1 MKMIDRLAAY
11 EDTGLSPEEIIEL
24 KGQNGGAR
32 EVKRLTHT
40 LKSGSWGIRGD
51 VDDAVLRLAAIEDI
65 LGDEYD
71 LDRLRELVQADRE
84 RRTVSDLVRNMSDD
98 ELLELIEEIRIHCCP
113 PLCDQNHYCDED
125 CYKGIAAWLKGPA
138 DERIL
143 EYLKRPKM
151 KEGASEDTSP

>member
-1 MKMIDRLAAY
+1 MERLTY
-11 EDTGLSPEEIIEL
+11 DFSIGGNHCWQV
-24 KGQNGGAR
+24 KGADNLECR
-32 EVKRLTHT
+32 EVCQRQ
-40 LKSGSWGIRGD
+40 GD
-51 VDDAVLRLAAIEDI
+51 KGCKDCPIAVAFDRLAAIEDI
-65 LGDEYD
+65 LGEEYD

-125 CYKGIAAWLKGPA
+125 CHKGIAAWLNGPA

-143 EYLKRPKM
+143 DYLKRPKM

>member
-1 MKMIDRLAAY
+1 MNRYTEKVDGIWSVSCKYEEPPYPVVTQEVID
-11 EDTGLSPEEIIEL
+11 
-24 KGQNGGAR
+24 
-32 EVKRLTHT
+32 
-40 LKSGSWGIRGD
+40 
-51 VDDAVLRLAAIEDI
+51 RLAAIEDI

-71 LDRLRELVQADRE
+71 LDRLRELVQSDRE

-125 CYKGIAAWLKGPA
+125 CHKGIAAWLNGPA

-143 EYLKRPKM
+143 DYLKRPKM